1 MCAGGEWGG
10 EAAVSED
17 PVFEER
23 LEAVKERLEALDRE
37 EDMDQAVSL
46 LEDAVALVEGLG
58 SELEEEK

>member
-1 MCAGGEWGG
+1 MGG

-17 PVFEER
+17 PVFKER

-37 EDMDQAVSL
+37 GDLDQAVSL
-46 LEDAVALVEGLG
+46 LEEAVALAEGLG

>member
-1 MCAGGEWGG
+1 M
-10 EAAVSED
+10 SED
-17 PVFEER
+17 PSFEER

-37 EDMDQAVSL
+37 GDMDRAVSL